1 MIEIIFK
8 AVFYTKVKVQ
18 ISLYWMA
25 LAMASKSFNKF
36 ALFENQDILG
46 WSIMLFVDW
55 LIWWLLLKREF

>member
-1 MIEIIFK
+1 
-8 AVFYTKVKVQ
+8 
-18 ISLYWMA
+18 MA